1 MRSTELKKTLERFD
15 KKELIHL
22 IIEFAKLKKDNMEW
36 LEIELQKPDELPELL
51 KYYKMK
57 ISKAL
62 ESNDLTTA
70 KKAIIDFK
78 KAVSDREN
86 LIDLMIYYVEQGTEI
101 TLDCGD
107 MYEDFYT
114 GLENVYIDAIKLL
127 NEWSDIKLIE
137 KFRPRLETLVN
148 KTEDVGW
155 GYYDV
160 LCDWYDELGIHEKR
174 NENGRRK
181 R

>member
-1 MRSTELKKTLERFD
+1 MKYTELKKTLERFD
-15 KKELIHL
+15 KKELIRL
-22 IIEFAKLKKDNMEW
+22 IIELAKLKKYNMEW

-62 ESNDLTTA
+62 DSNDFTAA
-70 KKAIIDFK
+70 KKAITDFK
-78 KAVSDREN
+78 KASPDREN

-114 GLENVYIDAIKLL
+114 KLENVYIDAIKLL
-127 NEWSDIKLIE
+127 NEWGDKKLID
-137 KFRPRLETLVN
+137 KFRPRMETLVD

-155 GYYDV
+155 GYHDV
-160 LCDWYDELGIHEKR
+160 LWDWYNELDASEK
-174 NENGRRK
+174 EE
-181 R
+181 

>member
-1 MRSTELKKTLERFD
+1 MKSTELKKNLERFD
-15 KKELIHL
+15 KKELIRL
-22 IIEFAKLKKDNMEW
+22 IIESAKLNKDNMEW

-62 ESNDLTTA
+62 DSNDLTAA
-70 KKAIIDFK
+70 KKDITDFK
-78 KAVSDREN
+78 KASPDREK

-114 GLENVYIDAIKLL
+114 KLENIYIDAIKLL
-127 NEWSDIKLIE
+127 NEWGDTKLID
-137 KFRPRLETLVN
+137 KFRSRMETLVD

-155 GYYDV
+155 GYHDV
-160 LCDWYDELGIHEKR
+160 LCDWYDELGKS
-174 NENGRRK
+174 
-181 R
+181 

>member
-15 KKELIHL
+15 KKELIRL
-22 IIEFAKLKKDNMEW
+22 IIESAKLNKDNMEW

-62 ESNDLTTA
+62 DSNDFTAA
-70 KKAIIDFK
+70 KKAISDFK
-78 KAVSDREN
+78 KASPDREN
-86 LIDLMIYYVEQGTEI
+86 LIDLMIYYVEKGTKI

-114 GLENVYIDAIKLL
+114 KLENVYIDAIKLL
-127 NEWSDIKLIE
+127 NEWGDTKLIE
-137 KFRPRLETLVN
+137 KFRPRMETLVN

-155 GYYDV
+155 GYHDV
-160 LCDWYDELGIHEKR
+160 LWDWYDELGISEK
-174 NENGRRK
+174 EE
-181 R
+181 